1 MLNWLLDP
9 LKYEFMRHSL
19 VMGVIVGVLCPVM
32 GAFLIVQRLSLLG
45 NVISHSVLP
54 GLAIANF
61 FGLNLLVGAF
71 VSGMLSTL
79 AISWIRAKTRVKA
92 DAAMSLTLVSFF
104 AIGVALLSLLNSR
117 LDLEGLLFGNILSVS
132 PGDVWQAGIVT
143 LLILVMTAL
152 FYKELLFFTFD
163 RSGAEA
169 AGLPVRVIDVCF
181 VAAVALTIV
190 VGMQTVGVI
199 LVISML
205 VGPALTAYLLAKEL
219 HWTIAI
225 GTLLGVSASIGGMYL
240 SFHLDLPS
248 GPAIAIVVFLQFF
261 LALLFSPSQGV
272 LALQRWWADRPTS
285 TRRSIEPTKTKT
297 SSADKG

>member
-1 MLNWLLDP
+1 MLDWLFDP
-9 LKYEFMRHSL
+9 LKYEFMQYSL
-19 VMGVIVGVLCPVM
+19 MMGAIVGVLCPAI

-71 VSGMLSTL
+71 ISGVLSTV

-104 AIGVALLSLLNSR
+104 AIGVALLSMLDSR
-117 LDLEGLLFGNILSVS
+117 LDLEGLLFGNILSVTRT
-132 PGDVWQAGIVT
+132 DVWQAGIVT
-143 LLILVMTAL
+143 LLILLLTAL

-163 RSGAEA
+163 RNGAQA
-169 AGLPVRVIDVCF
+169 VGLPVKTIDICF

-219 HWTIAI
+219 HWTISI
-225 GTLLGVSASIGGMYL
+225 GTLLGISASVGGMYL
-240 SFHLDLPS
+240 SFYFDLPS
-248 GPAIAIVVFLQFF
+248 GPAIAIVVFAQFL
-261 LALLFSPSQGV
+261 LALLFSPSQG
-272 LALQRWWADRPTS
+272 LFALQSLWKDQPAPTS
-285 TRRSIEPTKTKT
+285 PPAEKDTP
-297 SSADKG
+297 